1 MEFATG
7 HEYTTELKSVEFIQ
21 GIKPA
26 SITGWEGIFCSA

>member
-7 HEYTTELKSVEFIQ
+7 HEYTTELKRVDFIQ

-26 SITGWEGIFCSA
+26 SITGWAGMPCSD